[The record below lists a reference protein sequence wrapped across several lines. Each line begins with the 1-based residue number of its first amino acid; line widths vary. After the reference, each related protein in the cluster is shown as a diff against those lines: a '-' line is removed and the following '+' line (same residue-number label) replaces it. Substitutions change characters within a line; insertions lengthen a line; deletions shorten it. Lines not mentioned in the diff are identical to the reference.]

1 MKIGKFV
8 GAVIL
13 LLISAALTY
22 IAYSFSG
29 NVAAMQGTE
38 KLSLIVVLPLLIIL
52 YIFIC
57 GSLLS
62 GFLAAILSIFSES
75 KTIKIISIILSVLYV
90 GLVGLNVALAINV
103 FGAI

>member
-1 MKIGKFV
+1 MKIVKFV
-8 GAVIL
+8 SAVIFFV
-13 LLISAALTY
+13 ISAALTY

-52 YIFIC
+52 YIFLF

-62 GFLAAILSIFSES
+62 GFLAAILAIFSES
-75 KTIKIISIILSVLYV
+75 KTIKLISAILSVLYV
-90 GLVGLNVALAINV
+90 GLVGVNVALAINV